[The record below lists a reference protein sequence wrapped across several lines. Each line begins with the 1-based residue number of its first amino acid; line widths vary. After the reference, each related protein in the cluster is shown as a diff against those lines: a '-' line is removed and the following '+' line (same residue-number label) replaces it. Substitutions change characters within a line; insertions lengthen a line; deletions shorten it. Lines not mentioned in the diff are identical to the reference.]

1 MPVTFDST
9 AVVGPTITGTTAG
22 APGNNVLA
30 AQVVKAT
37 FDKLIRF
44 KQRTE
49 PYYRKFATVR
59 PADLAYPGSTI
70 DMFRMSA
77 ELSLATTPLDEYSD
91 PDYVSLPAP
100 TKKTLTLNEYG
111 NATVTTLR
119 LKDFSWA
126 SIDPLQA
133 ELLSRN
139 MGDSVDKL
147 VENVLLSSTNKYKT
161 DSSGV
166 VTSGAATN
174 GDGVISSK
182 AVRRIVAEM
191 RGKLALPYDG
201 GLYVGFIHPSVAV
214 ALREETDAAGWRPAH
229 IYTENTNGVLFSG
242 DIGVYEGVRW
252 IETTRVPVRTAGTP
266 AKNVY
271 STIILGKDALVEALN
286 REFSTVIT
294 PTTDKF
300 GRLFGAG
307 WYGCA
312 AWGIYNDES
321 VSILE
326 TGGVAI

>member
-1 MPVTFDST
+1 MAVDFDAT
-9 AVVGPTITGTTAG
+9 AIVGPTITGTTAG
-22 APGNNVLA
+22 APGSNVLA

-77 ELSLATTPLDEYSD
+77 ELGLATTPLDEYAD
-91 PDYVSLPAP
+91 PDFVSLPAP

-111 NATVTTLR
+111 NATVTTMR

-147 VENVLLSSTNKYKT
+147 VENVLTATTNKYKC
-161 DSSGV
+161 DASGV
-166 VTSGAATN
+166 VTSGTATDGN
-174 GDGVISSK
+174 GVISSG
-182 AVRRIVAEM
+182 AIRRIVAEM
-191 RGKLALPYDG
+191 RGNLALPYEG
-201 GLYVGFIHPSVAV
+201 GMYVGFIHPAAAV
-214 ALREETDAAGWRPAH
+214 ALREETDPAGWRPAH

-252 IETTRVPVRTAGTP
+252 IETTRVPTRTAGTP
-266 AKNVY
+266 AKTVY

-326 TGGVAI
+326 TGGVDI

>member
-1 MPVTFDST
+1 MAVDFDAT
-9 AVVGPTITGTTAG
+9 AIVGPTITGTTAG
-22 APGNNVLA
+22 APGSNVLA

-77 ELSLATTPLDEYSD
+77 ELGLATTPLDEYAD
-91 PDYVSLPAP
+91 PDFVSLPAP

-111 NATVTTLR
+111 NATVTTMR

-147 VENVLLSSTNKYKT
+147 VENVLMSSSNKYHT
-161 DSSGV
+161 DSSGDIA
-166 VTSGAATN
+166 SGAATA
-174 GDGVISSK
+174 GDGVLSSG
-182 AVRRIVAEM
+182 AIRRLVAEM
-191 RGKLALPYDG
+191 RSNLALPYEG
-201 GLYVGFIHPSVAV
+201 GLYVGFIHPAAAV
-214 ALREETDAAGWRPAH
+214 ALREETDPAGWRPTH

-252 IETTRVPVRTAGTP
+252 IETTRVPVRTDADDATI
-266 AKNVY
+266 Y
-271 STIILGKDALVEALN
+271 STIVLGKDALVEALN